1 MALKRRQKISPSF
14 SMSSM
19 TDLIFLLLIF
29 FMITSTMVSPNA
41 IKVLLP
47 QGSEQTSAKPMAR
60 VIIDK
65 DLNYYGAFGNEDE
78 MPLAIDEVTAFLQEC
93 ARKEPEMYVALYADE
108 SIPYR
113 EIVRVLN
120 IANENHFKMVLA
132 TRRPDKNE
140 NRVTLKKN
148 KVIGIVCTVA
158 LHVLVLL
165 LLFLLKL
172 TVPAEQEE
180 GGVPVMLGNT
190 ELAAGD
196 ADPYT
201 MTEVDVMPS
210 EAPSSAPEAAV
221 EPEVEQPM
229 ITQQDEPSLQVKKEK
244 PKTETKK
251 EQPKK
256 TPVKTETQKVNKPK
270 EKTEAEKRAEAE
282 KAAAQAAAN
291 AIAGAFGKGSQMGSK
306 GNAAGAGLQ
315 GSPTGNSSTG
325 KTSGVGGSGTF
336 DLNGRT
342 LGGGKPPVPVYNV
355 QDEGR
360 VVVTIVVNPAG
371 QVISTSIN
379 KRTNTVN
386 PALRRAAE
394 EAARKARF
402 NAVDGVNNQSGTIT
416 YYFKLK

>member
-1 MALKRRQKISPSF
+1 M
-14 SMSSM
+14 
-19 TDLIFLLLIF
+19 
-29 FMITSTMVSPNA
+29 
-41 IKVLLP
+41 
-47 QGSEQTSAKPMAR
+47 
-60 VIIDK
+60 
-65 DLNYYGAFGNEDE
+65 
-78 MPLAIDEVTAFLQEC
+78 
-93 ARKEPEMYVALYADE
+93 
-108 SIPYR
+108 
-113 EIVRVLN
+113 
-120 IANENHFKMVLA
+120 
-132 TRRPDKNE
+132 
-140 NRVTLKKN
+140 
-148 KVIGIVCTVA
+148 A

-210 EAPSSAPEAAV
+210 EAPSSAPEAAA

-244 PKTETKK
+244 PKTET
-251 EQPKK
+251 
-256 TPVKTETQKVNKPK
+256 
-270 EKTEAEKRAEAE
+270 
-282 KAAAQAAAN
+282 
-291 AIAGAFGKGSQMGSK
+291 
-306 GNAAGAGLQ
+306 AGLQ

-325 KTSGVGGSGTF
+325 KTSGVGGYGTF

-342 LGGGKPPVPVYNV
+342 LGGGKLPVPVYNV

-371 QVISTSIN
+371 QVIRTSIN